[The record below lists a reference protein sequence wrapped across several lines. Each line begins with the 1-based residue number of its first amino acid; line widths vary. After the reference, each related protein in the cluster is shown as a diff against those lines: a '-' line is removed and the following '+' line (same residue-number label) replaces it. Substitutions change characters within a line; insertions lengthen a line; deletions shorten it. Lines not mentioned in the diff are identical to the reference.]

1 MAPILRVLYRKTYV
15 CNECDFEDQRLGNIR
30 RHVIERHW
38 NMPINEAN
46 TVVQCPLCDE
56 HVRRAQSHISRNHIQ
71 IQFNCKR
78 CPEKFRSERQFSNH
92 ANDHHNTPP
101 NSPFH
106 EIESAF
112 NRQLQIFHQKFKDG
126 EHLTLESA
134 FVNLGLAITKLIK
147 YQLQLKLM
155 LKFSLIFKAKYAKYD
170 ELGNVADVRN
180 IYLRSLAKP
189 VLLGTSHLISN
200 YADDAMLDLVA
211 RNEQF
216 LHSGSG
222 WSLHEVLGANVEVGS
237 LHIHGGCNL
246 GSRIKGSRRKHII
259 DAETLD
265 KECFFNSIAIGLMPQ
280 ENWALAVKRELE
292 LFFQASTYSAS
303 SHTIGCPKWWRLM
316 DT

>member
-155 LKFSLIFKAKYAKYD
+155 LKFHLYLKQSTLNMTSSVMLQTCVIF
-170 ELGNVADVRN
+170 
-180 IYLRSLAKP
+180 
-189 VLLGTSHLISN
+189 TSDHW
-200 YADDAMLDLVA
+200 
-211 RNEQF
+211 Q
-216 LHSGSG
+216 
-222 WSLHEVLGANVEVGS
+222 
-237 LHIHGGCNL
+237 NL
-246 GSRIKGSRRKHII
+246 
-259 DAETLD
+259 
-265 KECFFNSIAIGLMPQ
+265 F
-280 ENWALAVKRELE
+280 
-292 LFFQASTYSAS
+292 Y
-303 SHTIGCPKWWRLM
+303 
-316 DT
+316 